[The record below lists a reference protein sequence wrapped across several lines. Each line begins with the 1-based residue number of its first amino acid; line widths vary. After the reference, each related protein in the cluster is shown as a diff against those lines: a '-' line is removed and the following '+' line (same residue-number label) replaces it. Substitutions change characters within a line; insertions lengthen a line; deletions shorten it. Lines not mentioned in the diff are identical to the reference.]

1 MKRNLLLF
9 AVALTLLVTTASA
22 QTIKVQAKIPFNF
35 VINGATMPAGE
46 YLVESMDRDGGVLAI
61 RDSNLKTTNLVIANA
76 CESHKA
82 ATHTKL
88 IFHRYGDRYFLS
100 QVWIQGNNRGREL
113 RTSAREIEV
122 AKDFSAQ
129 EVVLMAAG
137 R

>member
-1 MKRNLLLF
+1 MKNFLLF
-9 AVALTLLVTTASA
+9 AVALTLLITTASA
-22 QTIKVQAKIPFNF
+22 QTVKVKANIPFSF
-35 VINGATMPAGE
+35 VVNRATMPAGE
-46 YLVESMDRDGGVLAI
+46 YVVESMDRDGGVLAI
-61 RDSNLKTTNLVIANA
+61 RDSHAKITNLVIANA

-82 ATHTKL
+82 ATHNKL

-100 QVWIQGNNRGREL
+100 QVWIQGDNRGREL